1 MTALAKSQSTQN
13 IKITKL
19 TEHVGAEVTGLDLR
33 QPLDSE
39 TFQQLYNAVVDNVA
53 LVIRDQNL
61 TPAELLAAVGLFGE
75 LMPDQNQRY
84 VVDGLP
90 LVSVLSN
97 RHKDSEGKTAK
108 VAKNSNWHTDHT
120 NQEIPPKFTTLYGV
134 EVPDSGGGT
143 SVCNMN
149 AAYEALP
156 KDLKERIAPLKTTNT
171 LMSSTRFKT
180 GNPDIVREREES
192 TAPPI
197 VQPLVRTHPERG
209 TKAIYFHKGKVE
221 NVTGL
226 DPYESQSF
234 LAELLEAALKPEY
247 IYVHEWKQGDL
258 LLIDNRTAM
267 HKAGFEYDHS
277 QHRHLHRILVRG
289 DRPY

>member
-1 MTALAKSQSTQN
+1 MTAFAEVQN
-13 IKITKL
+13 MKITKIK
-19 TEHVGAEVTGLDLR
+19 EHIGAEVTGIDLR
-33 QPLDSE
+33 KPLDNE
-39 TFQQLYNAVVDNVA
+39 TFQTLYDAAVDNLA

-61 TPAELLAAVGLFGE
+61 TPAELLAAINLFGD
-75 LMPDQNQRY
+75 LMPDQNQLY
-84 VVDGLP
+84 VVEGLP

-143 SVCNMN
+143 SVCNMH

-156 KDLKERIAPLKTTNT
+156 KDLKDRITPLQTTNT
-171 LMSSTRFKT
+171 LMSSTRLKT
-180 GNPDIVREREES
+180 GNPDIVQALQKS
-192 TAPPI
+192 KAPP
-197 VQPLVRTHPERG
+197 VEQPLVRTHPERG

-221 NVTGL
+221 TVTGM
-226 DPYESQSF
+226 DPYETQEF
-234 LAELLEAALKPEY
+234 LAELLEVALKPEF

-267 HKAGFEYDHS
+267 HKAGFDYDHS
-277 QHRHLHRILVRG
+277 QHRHLHRVLVRG

>member
-1 MTALAKSQSTQN
+1 MTALTKSQATQN
-13 IKITKL
+13 MKITKL
-19 TEHVGAEVTGLDLR
+19 SEHIGAEVTGIDMR
-33 QPLDSE
+33 EPLDDE
-39 TFQQLYNAVVDNVA
+39 TFQQLYDAVVENVA
-53 LVIRDQNL
+53 LVIRDQTL
-61 TPAELLAAVGLFGE
+61 TPAELLATIGLFGE
-75 LMPDQNQRY
+75 LMPDQNQQY

-97 RHKDSEGKTAK
+97 RHKDSEGNTAK

-143 SVCNMN
+143 SICNMN
-149 AAYEALP
+149 AAYEGLP
-156 KDLKERIAPLKTTNT
+156 KDLKEQITPLKTLNT
-171 LMSSTRFKT
+171 LMSSTRLQT
-180 GNPDIVREREES
+180 GNPDIVQTLKNS
-192 TAPPI
+192 KAPPME
-197 VQPLVRTHPERG
+197 QPLVRTHPERG

-221 NVTGL
+221 TVTGM
-226 DPYESQSF
+226 DPYESQDF
-234 LAELLEAALKPEY
+234 LAEILEASLKPEF

-267 HKAGFEYDHS
+267 HKAGFDYDHS
-277 QHRHLHRILVRG
+277 QHRHLHRVLVRG